1 MTYNAEEIAQ
11 EPSPAALVVKVNGV
25 AVAATPAEGETALK
39 FFARIARQ
47 NTVKNFDVDSSDEW
61 DEDDEAVDLV
71 GTFDI
76 KRVDKPGF

>member
-1 MTYNAEEIAQ
+1 LI
-11 EPSPAALVVKVNGV
+11 VKVNGV
-25 AVAATPAEGETALK
+25 QVAATPLDGETALK

-61 DEDDEAVDLV
+61 DEDDEATSLE